1 MLPFWS
7 LVVLWLGGE
16 IVATRLLSAAATGGG
31 EDRDR
36 RSFRVL
42 WITIALACFAGGWLG
57 SAGVTPFPAGWQPAA
72 FWTGL
77 GLLALGL
84 VIRWVAIFTLRRFF
98 TVEVT
103 IREDHRVV
111 SHGLYRFVRH
121 PSYTGSLLSFLGFG
135 VALGSFASVAVVMIP
150 VGLAFLHRIR
160 IEEAALSAALGE
172 AYRDYARRTKR
183 LLPGIY

>member
-1 MLPFWS
+1 MIPFWS
-7 LVVLWLGGE
+7 LVALWLGGE

-42 WITIALACFAGGWLG
+42 WVTIALACFAGGWLG
-57 SAGVTPFPAGWQPAA
+57 SAGVAAFPASFEPAA
-72 FWTGL
+72 FFAGL
-77 GLLALGL
+77 GLLVIGL
-84 VIRWVAIFTLRRFF
+84 AVRWAAIFTLRRFF

-103 IREDHRVV
+103 IRDDHRLV

-160 IEEAALSAALGE
+160 IEEAALAAALGDP
-172 AYRDYARRTKR
+172 YRDYAKRTKR